1 MHVYAFCITMHGET
15 ILRAPRTHIAFKPKP
30 ELQFYTCDKKN
41 LKAQNQ
47 KIGGFFFFFLGIGE
61 GNGRFFELINHLR
74 P

>member
-47 KIGGFFFFFLGIGE
+47 KIGGFFFFFFFFFLGLVLVLGV
-61 GNGRFFELINHLR
+61 FFC
-74 P
+74 